1 MAPECRK
8 KSQNVLESLDLKG
21 IYELEESEEI
31 YQFADVIV
39 TLFLFEI
46 SPCIKPK
53 LYIMC
58 KLIKKRENIKN
69 NLTDLWVI
77 ANFNEYAIST
87 ESIKIIRQT
96 KAIVAVLDKKESMSR
111 EIPER
116 MRPNDTK
123 LNLARR
129 WKSLL
134 TFFPLAN
141 P

>member
-1 MAPECRK
+1 
-8 KSQNVLESLDLKG
+8 
-21 IYELEESEEI
+21 
-31 YQFADVIV
+31 
-39 TLFLFEI
+39 
-46 SPCIKPK
+46 
-53 LYIMC
+53 MC

-96 KAIVAVLDKKESMSR
+96 KIIVAVLDKKESMSR
-111 EIPER
+111 ENPER